1 MNLSSSSIAFLKKY
15 LLNTLNNDKN
25 KIELQS
31 TFIWIFDNLILK
43 TSTKNSQ
50 VSSKYIKKNFRLE
63 SFIEI
68 FSKDKILIIKHL
80 QPNKNGGHAPI
91 IPLTNS
97 RI

>member
-1 MNLSSSSIAFLKKY
+1 MIKK
-15 LLNTLNNDKN
+15 D
-25 KIELQS
+25 IRLQS

-43 TSTKNSQ
+43 TLIKNSQ
-50 VSSKYIKKNFRLE
+50 VSSKFKNKIFRLE

-80 QPNKNGGHAPI
+80 QPNKNGGHTPI